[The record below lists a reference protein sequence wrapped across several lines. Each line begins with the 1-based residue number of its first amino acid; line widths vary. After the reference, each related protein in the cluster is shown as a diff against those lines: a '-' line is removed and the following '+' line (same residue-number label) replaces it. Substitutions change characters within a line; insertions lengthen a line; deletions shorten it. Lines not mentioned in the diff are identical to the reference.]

1 MKTRTLDRTIRAN
14 GRIERVTHIRYDD
27 AYMKTMKEKKKRNK
41 RGAGQRSERR

>member
-27 AYMKTMKEKKKRNK
+27 AYMKTMKKKKRNK